1 STIEIKNAIN
11 KLNLENDIALKSL
24 FNNKLFSNAEHFSLI
39 EDKSSLYRKLLEIS
53 KETNSEIILI
63 QEDFIDSDPPYLTKV
78 NIAPNGISTQVCASI
93 QWGDKKPFDL
103 KSKTTKKSIK
113 KDC

>member
-1 STIEIKNAIN
+1 MNNCNIFLLTDSTIEIKNAIN

-63 QEDFIDSDPPYLTKV
+63 QEDFIDSDPP
-78 NIAPNGISTQVCASI
+78 
-93 QWGDKKPFDL
+93 
-103 KSKTTKKSIK
+103 
-113 KDC
+113 